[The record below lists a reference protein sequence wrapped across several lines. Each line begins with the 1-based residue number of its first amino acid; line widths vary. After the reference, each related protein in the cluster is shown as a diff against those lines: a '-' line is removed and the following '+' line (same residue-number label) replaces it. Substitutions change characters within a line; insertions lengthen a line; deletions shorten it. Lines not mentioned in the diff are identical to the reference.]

1 MRDVPLPVVITNLGS
16 DAVCT
21 LGHWVAVEGKFIIV
35 FHKDIQRS
43 VLAVPGVFD
52 LRVSVG
58 LGHVQQH
65 LQPGPHLVLS
75 ITSPGL
81 DCLVPGASW
90 SFSVRV
96 TDTPGYIASH
106 LSSSLPQP
114 LLATR
119 VFLLLPISLCS
130 RTRST
135 ESLQ

>member
-21 LGHWVAVEGKFIIV
+21 LGHWVAVEGKFVIV

-65 LQPGPHLVLS
+65 LQPGAHLVLS
-75 ITSPGL
+75 ISRPCL
-81 DCLVPGASW
+81 DGLVPGARC

-96 TDTPGYIASH
+96 ADTPGHIASH

-114 LLATR
+114 LLPTL
-119 VFLLLPISLCS
+119 VFLLLPIPLCS
-130 RTRST
+130 GAGAT
-135 ESLQ
+135 ESFQ